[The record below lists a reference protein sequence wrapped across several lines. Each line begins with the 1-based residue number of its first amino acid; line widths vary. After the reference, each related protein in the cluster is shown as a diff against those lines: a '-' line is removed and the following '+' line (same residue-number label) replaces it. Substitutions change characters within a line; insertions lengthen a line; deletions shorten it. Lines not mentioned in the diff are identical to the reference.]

1 VFCQTDQQHMHVME
15 LKQRTG
21 LNYSFAL
28 QCLAENEWNITTA
41 LDSYERLKVKWE
53 QDVVVCVYC

>member
-1 VFCQTDQQHMHVME
+1 MHVME

-28 QCLAENEWNITTA
+28 QCLAENEWNIATA